1 MARSINKV
9 ILIGNL
15 GDEPDLGYTQS
26 GSAVCNMSIAT
37 DESYVDNDGNE
48 VDRTEWHDIV
58 AWGRLAETC
67 GEYLSRGSK
76 VYVEGTLQTNQ
87 WETRDGE
94 TRYSTEVKALEV
106 QFLDGGPG
114 GSGPSSEGAGGASS
128 SQRAAGPQPPAGG
141 PGSSNQQSKNGQ
153 STDGSSDQGDTFEP
167 DDNLPF

>member
-9 ILIGNL
+9 ILIGHL
-15 GDEPDLGYTQS
+15 GDTPDLNYTQS
-26 GSAVCNMSIAT
+26 GTAVCNMSIAT

-67 GEYLSRGSK
+67 EEYLSRGSK

-106 QFLDGGPG
+106 QFLD
-114 GSGPSSEGAGGASS
+114 SGPEDSDSRNTGAGGTGSNEGRTDS
-128 SQRAAGPQPPAGG
+128 HPPSGEPDPSA
-141 PGSSNQQSKNGQ
+141 GQ
-153 STDGSSDQGDTFEP
+153 SHNSQSTNGSSDQDDTFEP